1 MSTETCR
8 RLTAD
13 PLTTINMADRDARE
27 HGGTAECR
35 TRPMIDDFYQCQ
47 IHRAD
52 CGYAVQFGTSYL
64 CLSDRRREY
73 ANQRRQQEIR
83 QMGGIL

>member
-1 MSTETCR
+1 MSNETTR

-13 PLTTINMADRDARE
+13 PLMTIERDDLSPGE
-27 HGGTAECR
+27 CCCTAECR
-35 TRPMIDDFYQCQ
+35 TRVVIDDFYQCQ

-52 CGYAVQFGTSYL
+52 CGYAVPFGTSYL

>member
-1 MSTETCR
+1 M
-8 RLTAD
+8 
-13 PLTTINMADRDARE
+13 TINTADRDARE
-27 HGGTAECR
+27 HGDTAECR

-52 CGYAVQFGTSYL
+52 CSYAVQFGTSYL

-73 ANQRRQQEIR
+73 ANQRQQQEVR
-83 QMGGIL
+83 QMRCVL